1 MTAAAPGAAST
12 EQCRTRGRTSAQNTS
27 DTEQSSARRLSMTKR
42 PRDVQE
48 AATLIDRGRAE
59 KMCQKKLRKSPT
71 LYKRVLIQ
79 NTLKFVQEQASDQN
93 CFLPFPADREN
104 SEPEMKRPKSDE
116 DVIDAILTEMIFP
129 RSSLPSPEELSF
141 DWPQPP
147 ETSLNLEPEPHLD
160 SDAIVPDIDIVE
172 DIADDNFL
180 LSVLGDRTNCTVMKL
195 PPSKCVYS
203 SKHRHLQQS
212 DEVNQTENM
221 PDIKPDIT
229 LLPATLN
236 IFISCDG
243 AG

>member
-1 MTAAAPGAAST
+1 MG
-12 EQCRTRGRTSAQNTS
+12 TRSRTSVQNTS
-27 DTEQSSARRLSMTKR
+27 DTEQSWARRLSMAKR
-42 PRDVQE
+42 ALDVQG

-93 CFLPFPADREN
+93 CFLPFTTDREN
-104 SEPEMKRPKSDE
+104 CEPEMKRTKSDE

-147 ETSLNLEPEPHLD
+147 EPSLNLEPDPD
-160 SDAIVPDIDIVE
+160 NDAIVPDIDIVE

-203 SKHRHLQQS
+203 SKHRQLQQS
-212 DEVNQTENM
+212 GEVNQTENM
-221 PDIKPDIT
+221 PDIRPDIT
-229 LLPATLN
+229 LLPVTLN
-236 IFISCDG
+236 IFISCDS

>member
-1 MTAAAPGAAST
+1 MG
-12 EQCRTRGRTSAQNTS
+12 TRSRTSAQNTS
-27 DTEQSSARRLSMTKR
+27 DTEQSSARRLSMSKR
-42 PRDVQE
+42 ALDVQE
-48 AATLIDRGRAE
+48 AATLIDRSRAE

-93 CFLPFPADREN
+93 CFLPFAADREN
-104 SEPEMKRPKSDE
+104 SEPEMRRKSDE

-147 ETSLNLEPEPHLD
+147 EPSLNLEPEPHPD
-160 SDAIVPDIDIVE
+160 NDAIVPDIDIVE

-195 PPSKCVYS
+195 PPSKCV
-203 SKHRHLQQS
+203 
-212 DEVNQTENM
+212 
-221 PDIKPDIT
+221 
-229 LLPATLN
+229 
-236 IFISCDG
+236 
-243 AG
+243 

>member
-1 MTAAAPGAAST
+1 MG
-12 EQCRTRGRTSAQNTS
+12 TRGRTSAQNRVRHA
-27 DTEQSSARRLSMTKR
+27 EQSSARRLSMTKR
-42 PRDVQE
+42 ARDVQE

-93 CFLPFPADREN
+93 CFVPFPADREN
-104 SEPEMKRPKSDE
+104 SEP
-116 DVIDAILTEMIFP
+116 EMIFP

-147 ETSLNLEPEPHLD
+147 EASLNLEPETHLD

-236 IFISCDG
+236 IFISCDS

>member
-1 MTAAAPGAAST
+1 MG
-12 EQCRTRGRTSAQNTS
+12 TRGRTSAQNTS

-79 NTLKFVQEQASDQN
+79 NTLKFVQEQASAQN
-93 CFLPFPADREN
+93 CFLPF
-104 SEPEMKRPKSDE
+104 
-116 DVIDAILTEMIFP
+116 
-129 RSSLPSPEELSF
+129 PEELSF

-147 ETSLNLEPEPHLD
+147 EAGLNLEPEPHLD

-172 DIADDNFL
+172 DIAVDNFL

-212 DEVNQTENM
+212 DEVNQTENI
-221 PDIKPDIT
+221 PDIRPDIT